1 MALKP
6 RSEYYRIVGDGSH
19 WGVFWIWFVVSVVCL
34 FVLGV
39 PPLSAQ
45 IPSIYALL
53 AVLAFM
59 GLE

>member
-1 MALKP
+1 M
-6 RSEYYRIVGDGSH
+6 GDGSH
-19 WGVFWIWFVVSVVCL
+19 WGVFWIWFVVSVACL

-39 PPLSAQ
+39 PPVSAW

-53 AVLAFM
+53 AVLAFV